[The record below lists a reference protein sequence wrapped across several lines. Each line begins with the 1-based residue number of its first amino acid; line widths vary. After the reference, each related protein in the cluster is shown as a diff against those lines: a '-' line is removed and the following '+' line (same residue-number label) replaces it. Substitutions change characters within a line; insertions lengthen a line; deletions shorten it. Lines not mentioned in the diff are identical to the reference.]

1 MSTSINNA
9 FIKRSMYM
17 PKGVGYGAS
26 SMGKVKKASIV
37 VVPKNEK
44 VRKKVEKEE
53 RKKKSDGH
61 KSKKSDTSRDGA
73 KRTIKNF
80 KKRTRQGV

>member
-9 FIKRSMYM
+9 FIKRSLNM

-37 VVPKNEK
+37 VAMGTSLRRAKLPAG
-44 VRKKVEKEE
+44 VRSEL
-53 RKKKSDGH
+53 
-61 KSKKSDTSRDGA
+61 
-73 KRTIKNF
+73 
-80 KKRTRQGV
+80 